1 MSLESEGSPHDT
13 GSGNSNERVSNKEW
27 EANGESSNSRP
38 SNRNNSNNE
47 TLNFNDNYAAI
58 LQNLASDNA
67 QAISQN
73 LNNINA
79 KNSLLSIFSKNDYS
93 RGQKPADDFGAGP
106 DTANGSN
113 DENSA
118 GGLDKQ
124 NIDVLLKHYQKLLEK
139 SGSPHNSSGLNA
151 PGEADNQRDSSQS
164 GVTEK
169 PCDHCRRRQIKCV
182 IVPDLT
188 SCIQCETKGIKCAFS
203 ELPNHSNRFMMS
215 DADQT
220 RSKHPRSE
228 EYGNLETLLKKAKS
242 NNNENVVQYYSE
254 LLQNMNDSGA
264 TPNTMHYGP
273 IQNSMSP
280 AKVPSNPSL
289 VSLLQFNQRE
299 LPQTRQSPSPQV
311 QFPRSSFYVGAT
323 SVYDVNLVNHVQLD
337 QIDQVQLSPTVALR
351 KVAPNVQF
359 ILRDN
364 FDQQLYLKQEQEI
377 DMAERLVYPHGEV
390 LIDIFFK
397 FVHPYYPI
405 LHERVFMEKYARS
418 YRELTA
424 PLLASI
430 YSLSLQWWDFH
441 PKLIGFPKPDVTNQL
456 NEIALKNF
464 FEMIERPKLSMVQT
478 GLLMLRCRSECANNW
493 VLNCTVVALAEELGL
508 GIDCQDWKLPRWE
521 RGLRRRLA
529 WAVWTQD
536 KWTASIESRHSNLI
550 LGRNWLV
557 KMLTEEDFP
566 ADSPVI
572 NSSREQQDAA
582 KLANPLGNISSY
594 DMSPTNEDFVDGT
607 LMFKQLVS
615 LSVIL
620 GEIMETFYTEGAVQL
635 TTKIEQV
642 LKLAKPLQLKLRE
655 WYHSLPPQ
663 LSMNKFVPRKFNANA
678 TLTLAYFAAEITLHR
693 KIISTLTQDTP
704 KELVQVCR
712 TAAKTRLVAA
722 IEFVRDLKNEHTN
735 AFWYTCS
742 TGNLM
747 LIGTF
752 AALLYVTARTKDEAI
767 VFRDCLRNYIWV
779 LRVGSKSFEKAANA
793 LNRIHMLLTQIPG
806 LLTDE
811 QPREFVAPASN
822 SPTVQLQQW
831 NASPEKSSPDF
842 SQLRHL
848 PPELLHSLTS
858 MQCNMTGSKETDRSF
873 SPGNGSSSRSEIKSQ
888 AQNGVS
894 NKSVVTNSSEVN
906 PAEDSSSQSED
917 QASSR
922 ADTNTVSGHG
932 GDKADLR
939 QDVSQEN
946 QEKKTM
952 QSFAAATDTNQSNP
966 ITPQS
971 VGNIVKDA
979 TPAADDERG
988 NNTGRHFEKLLDKGS
1003 TISPASVDDRRQ
1015 PANNSESQSPSQ
1027 MTPSYNNN
1035 NKEVDVHPEEAETGP
1050 VKAND

>member
-1 MSLESEGSPHDT
+1 MSLQSGNSPTDT
-13 GSGNSNERVSNKEW
+13 GSGNQNGTVSNQER
-27 EANGESSNSRP
+27 NNNRGTSGSRGP
-38 SNRNNSNNE
+38 SHRNNSNNE
-47 TLNFNDNYAAI
+47 TLNFDDNYAAI

-67 QAISQN
+67 QAMSQN
-73 LNNINA
+73 FGNINA
-79 KNSLLSIFSKNDYS
+79 KNSLLSIFSKDDRNK
-93 RGQKPADDFGAGP
+93 GQ
-106 DTANGSN
+106 GSN
-113 DENSA
+113 DEYDGGPNIANDNNNVSSA
-118 GGLDKQ
+118 AGSGLDKQ
-124 NIDVLLKHYQKLLEK
+124 NIDVLLKHYQKLLNR
-139 SGSPHNSSGLNA
+139 SGSPNNSGGQRTLD
-151 PGEADNQRDSSQS
+151 EADNQRDTNKSTI
-164 GVTEK
+164 TER
-169 PCDHCRRRQIKCV
+169 PCDHCRRRQKKCV
-182 IVPDLT
+182 MVPDLT
-188 SCIQCETKGIKCAFS
+188 SCIHCETKGIKCAFS
-203 ELPNHSNRFMMS
+203 ELPNHINRFTV
-215 DADQT
+215 AETDQT

-228 EYGNLETLLKKAKS
+228 EYDNLETLLKKAKS
-242 NNNENVVQYYSE
+242 SNNENVVQYYSE
-254 LLQNMNDSGA
+254 LLQNMNDSGS
-264 TPNTMHYGP
+264 TPHPLHYGP
-273 IQNSMSP
+273 AQNSLSP
-280 AKVPSNPSL
+280 PRVPSNPSL
-289 VSLLQFNQRE
+289 INMLQFNQRG
-299 LPQTRQSPSPQV
+299 LSQMKQSPSPPG

-323 SVYDVNLVNHVQLD
+323 SAYDVNLVNHVQLD
-337 QIDQVQLSPTVALR
+337 HIDQVQLLPTVALR

-364 FDQQLYLKQEQEI
+364 FDQQLYAKQEQEI

-405 LHERVFMEKYARS
+405 LHERIFMEKYSRS

-430 YSLSLQWWDFH
+430 YSLALQWWDFH

-456 NEIALKNF
+456 NDIALRNF

-478 GLLMLRCRSECANNW
+478 GLLILSCRSECTNNW
-493 VLNCTVVALAEELGL
+493 VLNSTVVALAEELGL
-508 GIDCQDWKLPRWE
+508 GIDCHDWKLPRWE

-529 WAVWTQD
+529 WAVWAQD

-572 NSSREQQDAA
+572 NSSRQQENATNM
-582 KLANPLGNISSY
+582 ANPLGNISLY
-594 DMSPTNEDFVDGT
+594 DMSPTNDDFVDGT

-678 TLTLAYFAAEITLHR
+678 TLTLAYFAVEITLHR
-693 KIISTLTQDTP
+693 KIISTLGQDTP
-704 KELVQVCR
+704 KELVHVCR
-712 TAAKTRLVAA
+712 TAARTRLVAA
-722 IEFVRDLKNEHTN
+722 IEFVRDLKNEHIN

-811 QPREFVAPASN
+811 QPKEPTSH
-822 SPTVQLQQW
+822 SPTLPLRQW
-831 NASPEKSSPDF
+831 KAEPEQPSPDF
-842 SQLRHL
+842 NQLRNL

-858 MQCNMTGSKETDRSF
+858 MRGNTPNISSNRDSNHSF
-873 SPGNGSSSRSEIKSQ
+873 SPGYSSSSRNESKNQ
-888 AQNGVS
+888 TYNGI
-894 NKSVVTNSSEVN
+894 NAKNGLTNSSEGN
-906 PAEDSSSQSED
+906 TSRGSPSDSEAPAGPKPVATGNEV
-917 QASSR
+917 
-922 ADTNTVSGHG
+922 TN
-932 GDKADLR
+932 ADLTR
-939 QDVSQEN
+939 QEGRPEN
-946 QEKKTM
+946 QDRKVLE
-952 QSFAAATDTNQSNP
+952 SFAPATQSNQSNP

-971 VGNIVKDA
+971 VGNVVKDA
-979 TPAADDERG
+979 TPIADSDHESGTGKNTERPI
-988 NNTGRHFEKLLDKGS
+988 DKVS
-1003 TISPASVDDRRQ
+1003 TISPSSVGDKKQPGDNMDSSKTTSSSNAKNNEVGRSRDNYEAAS
-1015 PANNSESQSPSQ
+1015 E
-1027 MTPSYNNN
+1027 
-1035 NKEVDVHPEEAETGP
+1035 
-1050 VKAND
+1050 ND